1 MVEGCRADWSKRG
14 FVFVDYSQIDSQL
27 APENKGLG
35 VICTFDYL
43 SDWESLSKEK
53 YRAKKEEV
61 AQVFIERLDKL
72 IPGIKEE
79 IELYEV
85 GTSKTIKRY
94 TLNPEGTPY
103 GFAQIPKQ
111 AGRKRIQ
118 QKSPIENLYFAS
130 AWSMPGLG
138 FSGAIIGGY
147 FCAEEILRK

>member
-1 MVEGCRADWSKRG
+1 M
-14 FVFVDYSQIDSQL
+14 
-27 APENKGLG
+27 
-35 VICTFDYL
+35 
-43 SDWESLSKEK
+43 
-53 YRAKKEEV
+53 

-94 TLNPEGTPY
+94 TLNPEGTAY

-118 QKSPIENLYFAS
+118 QKSPIEKLYFAS
-130 AWSMPGLG
+130 AWTMPGHG

-147 FCAEEILRK
+147 RCAEEILKR